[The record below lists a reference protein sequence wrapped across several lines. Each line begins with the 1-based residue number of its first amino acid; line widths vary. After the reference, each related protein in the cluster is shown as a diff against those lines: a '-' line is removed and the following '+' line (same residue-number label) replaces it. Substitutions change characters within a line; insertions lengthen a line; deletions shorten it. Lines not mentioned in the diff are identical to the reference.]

1 MIRDN
6 PSAKQPITR
15 QLPGGPLAF
24 ALAAALAGTVLTLG
38 SLVATRQL
46 TLFKPAP
53 RVTAPAAKAPAVK
66 PKEAVAALGR
76 LEPAGDVRVLAAPIA
91 GVGGSPR
98 LTRLFV
104 NEGDSVRR
112 GQLLALFDTAPT
124 LEAERRLIH
133 TRLTNLARR
142 LRVEE
147 RELNRY
153 RQLTSAGALSA
164 DELDRREQQYLQLL
178 GEWQVARAEL
188 ERVRADLDNTSLRA
202 PLDGTVLR
210 IISRVGERPTDKGI
224 LELGA
229 NQRMEAVVEVYESD
243 IDRVRLGQ
251 SVRLTSENGGFTG
264 SLRGTVFR
272 ISPQVRQREVLSTD
286 PSGDV
291 DARIVEVRVALEPED
306 AWRVR
311 SLTGLKVIARLAP

>member
-1 MIRDN
+1 M
-6 PSAKQPITR
+6 
-15 QLPGGPLAF
+15 
-24 ALAAALAGTVLTLG
+24 AALVGSALTVG

-46 TLFKPAP
+46 ALPSRPPSRHPAP
-53 RVTAPAAKAPAVK
+53 VAKAPP
-66 PKEAVAALGR
+66 PKASEAVAALGR
-76 LEPAGDVRVLAAPIA
+76 LEPAGDIRLLAAPIA

-98 LTRLFV
+98 LTHLLV
-104 NEGDSVRR
+104 AEGDRVER
-112 GQLLALFDTAPT
+112 GQILALFDTGPSLA
-124 LEAERRLIH
+124 AEKRLIQ
-133 TRLTNLARR
+133 TRLANLARR

-153 RQLTSAGALSA
+153 RQLTSVGALSA

-178 GEWQVARAEL
+178 GEWQVARADQ
-188 ERVRADLDNTSLRA
+188 ERVQADLDNTVLRA
-202 PLDGTVLR
+202 PITGTVLR
-210 IISRVGERPTDKGI
+210 ILSRAGERPTDKGI
-224 LELGA
+224 LEVGA
-229 NQRMEAVVEVYESD
+229 NDRMEALLEVVESD

-291 DARIVEVRVALEPED
+291 DARIVEVRVALAPED
-306 AWRVR
+306 AARVR
-311 SLTGLKVIARLAP
+311 TLTGLKLIARLDP